1 MRFADSSFDAVLCNH
16 VLEHIPDD
24 RAAIS
29 ESHRV
34 LRRGGWAIVMTPILV
49 ERTYED
55 LTITDPAERR
65 RRFGQEDHVRR
76 YGWDYIGRLEDS
88 GFAVEVIRGYSR
100 DEIRWYGLN
109 NREGFVEPLFLA
121 TAS

>member
-1 MRFADSSFDAVLCNH
+1 
-16 VLEHIPDD
+16 
-24 RAAIS
+24 
-29 ESHRV
+29 
-34 LRRGGWAIVMTPILV
+34 MTPILV